1 MRAFLSWYGEQSYA
15 GEEGGRESPPL
26 EGDELEAWVFYC
38 RAATPLSAE
47 FGLMPMLLD
56 RTGLKGVDLT
66 LFISRLS
73 LIHSEILKL
82 RSRSE
87 ENHIASTDTMYA
99 EERT

>member
-1 MRAFLSWYGEQSYA
+1 
-15 GEEGGRESPPL
+15 
-26 EGDELEAWVFYC
+26 
-38 RAATPLSAE
+38 
-47 FGLMPMLLD
+47 
-56 RTGLKGVDLT
+56 VDLT